1 MAELQR
7 PSRVVPLVLSAAIVV
22 LLLNGQGAT
31 LSAQS
36 DSMNGGR
43 LSLEALV
50 PNDVFAFVSM
60 AGLDESSA
68 AAEQL
73 GLYRLWKEPEVQQ
86 FFAKIIGA
94 YEREAAKAPP
104 EAVAHWNTWKELV
117 RGRVSGALGGL
128 TVVWTRDGPI
138 PIPGAVLSLDLGERR
153 EAFQQTIER
162 MLALEEVKRGMRGVE
177 RLTQNYR
184 GQEIQVFRQVRYYPQ
199 LSICATYIDNLLL
212 IGVNSS
218 LLKKCID
225 NHQDGGRQTLAHS
238 PSFQR
243 SRGKGA
249 PNPLL
254 EAFLNIDGFTK
265 RVRGLVPDEWLEVLG
280 DLGFDGINSIYYA
293 TAVEGSGALDTLF
306 VDAPQPRRGLLA
318 ISPGPISA
326 ATLQRV
332 PKDAVYCEAARF
344 DVGPMY
350 DALWAAMAKVVPPRE
365 FRRVERG
372 LAWAE
377 RKLGFKIRD
386 GLLAALGKEFLFY
399 ATLPRNG
406 LIPNFIATIEIQDRE
421 KAEQVMATALEMTG
435 VKSRAVAF
443 GEHTMNVVN
452 LGPGAGVSPAFAFI
466 QDKLVVSLFTAGLKN
481 YIRQIQRPQA
491 SIVDSADFQ
500 DTFQNLERSRA
511 EWLAYYDVRRLASYG
526 YNAAESLLP
535 TLLDPDEVPVDPAM
549 LPTLDVVLKHLGGW
563 AGTSYCDQD
572 GVVMKFRWP
581 VVAGYLALWGRFL
594 DKAPGFPPLVL
605 ERMGRYMERSMGH
618 VPYGAGGVI
627 RPPTVRR
634 SSPAVNPLRPG
645 DPREAEARQEL
656 EQLEKK
662 LSQNPDNGGLV
673 FQHAAALHLLRRY
686 DGAAKGFQRAY
697 ELGMNKPTS
706 AYNAACCLSLAGQ
719 RDAAFKWLEIAL
731 KSGFDNWDLIKRDS
745 DLANLRPDPRF
756 KELLKKRRKVI

>member
-1 MAELQR
+1 
-7 PSRVVPLVLSAAIVV
+7 
-22 LLLNGQGAT
+22 
-31 LSAQS
+31 
-36 DSMNGGR
+36 MNGGR

-50 PNDVFAFVSM
+50 PNDIFAFVSM

-73 GLYRLWKEPEVQQ
+73 GLYRLWKEPEVQD
-86 FFAKIIGA
+86 FLARIIGA
-94 YEREAAKAPP
+94 YQREASKAPP
-104 EAVAHWNTWKELV
+104 EAVAQWKAWKGFL
-117 RGRVSGALGGL
+117 RGRISGAVGGL

-138 PIPGAVLSLDLGERR
+138 PVPGAVLSLDLGERR

-162 MLALEEVKRGMRGVE
+162 MLASDEMKRGMQGVE
-177 RLTQNYR
+177 RLTENYR
-184 GQEIQVFRQVRYYPQ
+184 GQEIQVFRQIRYYPQ
-199 LSICATYIDNLLL
+199 LSICATYLDNLLL

-225 NHQDGGRQTLAHS
+225 SHRDGGRQALVNS

-254 EAFLNIDGFTK
+254 EAFLNIEGITK
-265 RVRGLVPDEWLEVLG
+265 RVRGLVPDEWLEVLS
-280 DLGFDGINSIYYA
+280 DLGFDGINAIYYA
-293 TAVEGSGALDTLF
+293 TAVEGNGALDTMF
-306 VDAPQPRRGLLA
+306 IDAPQPRRGLLA
-318 ISPGPISA
+318 ISPGPVSP

-332 PKDAVYCEAARF
+332 PKDAVYFEAARF
-344 DVGPMY
+344 DMGPMY
-350 DALWAAMAKVVPPRE
+350 DAIWAAMAKVVPPRE

-377 RKLGFKIRD
+377 RKLRFKIRD

-406 LIPNFIATIEIQDRE
+406 LIPDFVAVIEIQDRG
-421 KAEQVMATALEMTG
+421 KAEQVLGTALEMTH
-435 VKSRAVAF
+435 VESRAVTF

-452 LGPGAGVSPAFAFI
+452 LGPGAGVSPTFAFV
-466 QDKLVVSLFTAGLKN
+466 QDKLVVSLFPTGLKK
-481 YIRQIQRPQA
+481 YIRHLERPRA

-500 DTFQNLERSRA
+500 NTFQNLERGRA
-511 EWLAYYDVRRLASYG
+511 EWLAYYDVKRLVSYG

-535 TLLDPDEVPVDPAM
+535 TLVDPDEIPVDPAM

-572 GVVMKFRWP
+572 GVVMQFRWP
-581 VVAGYLALWGRFL
+581 VVTAYLALWGRFL

-605 ERMGRYMERSMGH
+605 ERMGRYMGRSMGRA
-618 VPYGAGGVI
+618 PYGAGGMF
-627 RPPTVRR
+627 RAPAASRSVR
-634 SSPAVNPLRPG
+634 AVNPLKPG
-645 DPREAEARQEL
+645 DPGEAEARQEL
-656 EQLEKK
+656 EQLEEQ
-662 LSQNPDNGGLV
+662 LAQNPENGGLV
-673 FQHAAALHLLRRY
+673 YQHAAALHLLRRY

-706 AYNAACCLSLAGQ
+706 AYNAACCLSLAGKK
-719 RDAAFKWLEIAL
+719 DAAFKWLEIAL
-731 KSGFDNWDLIKRDS
+731 KSGFDNWELLKRDS

-756 KELLKKRRKVI
+756 KELLKKRRKII